1 MRLSWRLAIAL
12 RYTRSSTSDKL
23 VSFMSF
29 VSVVGLVLGVAVLV
43 LVLSVMNGFEEEL
56 RLRVLAV
63 LPHGVIYARDGFDDW
78 ETSAKILAEDDEVV
92 GVAPYIAGS
101 GLVVAAGV
109 VQGISFTGI
118 EPALERR
125 VSIIEDFMVQGRLD
139 SLQPRS
145 FNVAIG
151 RTLAD
156 RLGTEAGDRLTLVLP
171 AAQLSLAGPVP
182 RSKRFTVSAIFAVGT
197 DADKGQILMHQRDA
211 AKFLGP
217 QAALGLRIKMTD
229 LFNATEVLPRLM
241 TTLMSRSGR
250 TDVYAS
256 SWMRRYGNLYDAI
269 LIQKTTMFLLLLL
282 LVAVAAFNVVSN
294 LVMTVNDKQGDIAVL
309 RTLGASPGSLMQIF
323 VMHGALVGA
332 MGIALG
338 LLLGITSSVLISDIY
353 QAVDRVWQLGVMD
366 EYFVHYLPAA
376 VRMADVLLVAG
387 VSLLICLLATIY
399 PARKAAQAH
408 PVEALQYE

>member
-1 MRLSWRLAIAL
+1 
-12 RYTRSSTSDKL
+12 
-23 VSFMSF
+23 MSF
-29 VSVVGLVLGVAVLV
+29 VSVIGLVLGVAVLV

-63 LPHGVIYARDGFDDW
+63 LPHGVIYASEGFDDW
-78 ETSAKILAEDDEVV
+78 EASAKILAEDDEVM
-92 GVAPYIAGS
+92 GVAPYIEGS

-118 EPALERR
+118 EPAVENR
-125 VSIIEDFMVQGRLD
+125 VSIIADFMLEGQLD

-171 AAQLSLAGPVP
+171 AAQLTLAGPAP

-197 DADKGQILMHQRDA
+197 DADKGQILMHRRDA
-211 AKFLGP
+211 ETFLGS
-217 QAALGLRIKMTD
+217 QAVSGLRIKMKD
-229 LFNATEVLPRLM
+229 LFNAAEVLPRSM
-241 TTLMSRSGR
+241 TRVMSRSGR
-250 TDVYAS
+250 DDLYAS

-269 LIQKTTMFLLLLL
+269 LVQKTTMFLLLLL

-309 RTLGASPGSLMQIF
+309 RTLGASPGALMQIF

-332 MGIALG
+332 MGIAIG
-338 LLLGITSSVLISDIY
+338 LLLGVTSSLAISDIY
-353 QAVDRVWQLGVMD
+353 QAVDRIWGLGVMD
-366 EYFVHYLPAA
+366 EYFVHYLPSS
-376 VRMADVLLVAG
+376 VQLGDVLLVAS
-387 VSLLICLLATIY
+387 VSLLICLVATIY
-399 PARKAAQAH
+399 PARKAARAH

>member
-1 MRLSWRLAIAL
+1 MRSSWRLAIAL

-29 VSVVGLVLGVAVLV
+29 VSVIGLVLGVAVLV

-63 LPHGVIYARDGFDDW
+63 LPHGVIYASEGFDDW
-78 ETSAKILAEDDEVV
+78 QTSANILAEDDEVA
-92 GVAPYIAGS
+92 GVAPYIEGS

-118 EPALERR
+118 EPAVEHQ
-125 VSIIEDFMVQGRLD
+125 VSIIDGFMQEGRLD

-156 RLGTEAGDRLTLVLP
+156 HLGTHTGDRLTLVLP
-171 AAQLSLAGPVP
+171 AAQLTLAGPVP

-197 DADKGQILMHQRDA
+197 DADKGQILMHRRDA
-211 AKFLGP
+211 EKFLGS
-217 QAALGLRIKMTD
+217 QAVLGLRVKMTD
-229 LFNATEVLPRLM
+229 LFNAAEVLPRLM
-241 TTLMSRSGR
+241 TRLMSRSEGN
-250 TDVYAS
+250 DLYAS

-269 LIQKTTMFLLLLL
+269 LVQKTTMFLLLLL

-309 RTLGASPGSLMQIF
+309 RTLGASPGALMQIF

-338 LLLGITSSVLISDIY
+338 LLLGVTSSLLISDIY
-353 QAVDRVWQLGVMD
+353 QAVDQIWQLGVMD

-376 VRMADVLLVAG
+376 VRLGDVLLVAG
-387 VSLLICLLATIY
+387 VSLLICLGATIY
-399 PARKAAQAH
+399 PARKAARAH